1 MIRAMHTASTGMFA
15 QQLNIDTIA
24 HNLANVN
31 TTGFK
36 RSRAEFAD
44 LLYQISR
51 LPGASAS
58 NVGEFPVGM
67 QVGLGVRP
75 VTVSKEYVQGSL
87 KQTANELD
95 MAIDGAGFFQVS
107 RPDGTTMYTRA

>member
-1 MIRAMHTASTGMFA
+1 MPNSSISTP
-15 QQLNIDTIA
+15 LP

-58 NVGEFPVGM
+58 NVGQFPVGM
-67 QVGLGVRP
+67 QIGLGVRP
-75 VTVSKEYVQGSL
+75 VTVAKEYVQGSL
-87 KQTANELD
+87 KQTSNELD
-95 MAIDGAGFFQVS
+95 IALTGLVSFKCPVPMAQPCIPGLDHLN
-107 RPDGTTMYTRA
+107 TTVPAMW